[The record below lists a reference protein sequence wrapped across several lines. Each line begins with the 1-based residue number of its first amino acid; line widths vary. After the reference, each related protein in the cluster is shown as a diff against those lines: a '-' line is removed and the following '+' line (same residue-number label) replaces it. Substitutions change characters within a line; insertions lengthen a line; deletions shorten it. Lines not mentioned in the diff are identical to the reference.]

1 MKNKKKNN
9 SSLDDFGIAAIE
21 FVDIHT
27 TVLEDKNDEPIND
40 EKTNEKENPIM
51 AFLNRIDDFI
61 WGTVIF
67 SIQDK
72 IWSFIDN
79 HRKHH
84 INFICSIE
92 HRDEEK

>member
-9 SSLDDFGIAAIE
+9 SSLDDFGITVE
-21 FVDIHT
+21 FVDKHT
-27 TVLEDKNDEPIND
+27 VVEDIPPINDD
-40 EKTNEKENPIM
+40 EKTNKKENPIM
-51 AFLNRIDDFI
+51 SFLKRIDNFI

-92 HRDEEK
+92 RCDEEKAK